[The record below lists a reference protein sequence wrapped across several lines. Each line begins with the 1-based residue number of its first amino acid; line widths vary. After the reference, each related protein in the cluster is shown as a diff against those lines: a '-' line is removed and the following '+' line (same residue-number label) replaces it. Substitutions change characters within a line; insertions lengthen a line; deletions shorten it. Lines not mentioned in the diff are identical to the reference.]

1 MPTTSRRS
9 QILSHRL
16 ATNLQHHPQV
26 ENAPIQNMTVKS
38 ILDTLFSPPK
48 RVLHAW
54 AIWHLQVIFASA
66 GQLAQ
71 TPLTTLMTGSV
82 IGIALALPAGL
93 YVLLENAQQI
103 NQGWTD
109 TAQISIFLKADK
121 TDDDA
126 KALAR
131 DLRRDPAF
139 SRIQVI
145 TRVQALAEYQQ
156 LSGFQTLFEALDVD
170 NPLPSVLV
178 LYLAPAYSHP
188 ATIQR
193 MVEELESRD
202 EIEIV
207 QFDLQWLKRLYTM
220 IEIIQRGIVGL
231 AVLLA
236 SGVLLIVGNT
246 IRLGIQN
253 RREEIEIAKLFGASN
268 AFIRRPFLYTGLW
281 YGLLGGV
288 IAWFLISLLFG
299 LLHAPLNRL
308 AILYHTDFPSLSPG
322 MNILLILLCA
332 GSILGLIGS
341 WVAVGRQLSAIEPS

>member
-1 MPTTSRRS
+1 
-9 QILSHRL
+9 
-16 ATNLQHHPQV
+16 
-26 ENAPIQNMTVKS
+26 MTVKS
-38 ILDTLFSPPK
+38 IFDSLFSPLR

-54 AIWHLQVIFASA
+54 AIWHLQVIFSSA

-109 TAQISIFLKADK
+109 TAQISLFLKTDQ

-126 KALAR
+126 RAIAR
-131 DLRRDPAF
+131 DLRREPAF
-139 SRIQVI
+139 SRVQVI
-145 TRVQALAEYQQ
+145 TRVQALTEYRQ
-156 LSGFQTLFEALDVD
+156 LSGFDTLFEALDME

-178 LYLAPAYSHP
+178 LYLAPTYSYP

-193 MVEELESRD
+193 MVEDLESRD
-202 EIEIV
+202 EVEFV
-207 QFDLQWLKRLYTM
+207 QFDLQWLERLYTM
-220 IEIIQRGIVGL
+220 IEIIQRGILGL

-281 YGLLGGV
+281 YGMLGGI

-308 AILYHTDFPSLSPG
+308 AILYHTDVPSLSPG
-322 MNILLILLCA
+322 INVLFILLCA
-332 GSILGLIGS
+332 GSVLGLIGS
-341 WVAVGRQLSAIEPS
+341 WVAVGRQLSATEPS